1 MAVSEVAP
9 YLLTPLDNAMPRNF
23 VPKILFFPEPG
34 SMSTAIDTLRLGLT
48 RLIEDVPLFSGTLKA
63 SGQKGGL
70 CVTAPW
76 STIEEIFQVKDLSH
90 ESGLDYQNLRSKH
103 FPLENLGN
111 LAALLPIAGIRKSEP
126 PVILVQL
133 NIVRGGM
140 IMVLCVHHSFSDGL
154 GTFAIARAWAAHCRG
169 EDGSRSITKEM
180 LDRERLMQ
188 GWDSASLA
196 DAPMFSMM
204 PHKEQAASNG
214 ILSYISAVVSSWL
227 TVPSQS
233 LATSIRRWIVGTK
246 TSNKPPTPNSVKGE
260 QAIFFFSKSKLAE
273 LKSIASIKESG
284 EDPDVY
290 ISTNDAL
297 CALIGCC
304 ILSAGD
310 NHISAMSHRIP
321 SIALVVGLRRALDPP
336 LPEYYIGNV
345 LGFLTVRVPTQSMD
359 STPALVS
366 EVAYGLRDQIKQHKE
381 PYLRKVIAALS
392 SVEDISKV
400 TTTLPSAN
408 EGGILCS
415 SWATQKYHDINWGD
429 GVGTHIERTRAP
441 TVPNLVLILP
451 ELSGPNFEGEDCGL
465 EAVLNLKKGEMERLK
480 QNKLFMRYAQ
490 WRCN

>member
-23 VPKILFFPEPG
+23 VPKLLFFPEPG
-34 SMSTAIDTLRLGLT
+34 SMSTAIDTLRLGLA
-48 RLIEDVPLFSGTLKA
+48 RLVKDVPLFSGTLKA
-63 SGQKGGL
+63 TGQKGGL

-111 LAALLPIAGIRKSEP
+111 LAALLPIASIRKSEP

-133 NIVRGGM
+133 NIVKGGM
-140 IMVLCVHHSFSDGL
+140 IMVLCVHHSFSDGI
-154 GTFAIARAWAAHCRG
+154 GAFAIARAWAAHCRG
-169 EDGSRSITKEM
+169 EDGSRGIM

-196 DAPMFSMM
+196 DVPMFSMM

-214 ILSYISAVVSSWL
+214 ILSYINTIVSSWL
-227 TVPSQS
+227 TGPSQS

-246 TSNKPPTPNSVKGE
+246 TSNKPPIPNSVEVE

-284 EDPDVY
+284 EDRDVY

-310 NHISAMSHRIP
+310 NHISAMSHKIP
-321 SIALVVGLRRALDPP
+321 SIASVVAAVGL
-336 LPEYYIGNV
+336 G
-345 LGFLTVRVPTQSMD
+345 
-359 STPALVS
+359 VS
-366 EVAYGLRDQIKQHKE
+366 EFV
-381 PYLRKVIAALS
+381 
-392 SVEDISKV
+392 
-400 TTTLPSAN
+400 
-408 EGGILCS
+408 
-415 SWATQKYHDINWGD
+415 
-429 GVGTHIERTRAP
+429 
-441 TVPNLVLILP
+441 
-451 ELSGPNFEGEDCGL
+451 
-465 EAVLNLKKGEMERLK
+465 
-480 QNKLFMRYAQ
+480 
-490 WRCN
+490 